1 MEKKQ
6 RERKKERN
14 EGKERRNEGKED
26 TCKQNERNITKKKG

>member
-14 EGKERRNEGKED
+14 EGKERRNEGEKIHLNRTKE
-26 TCKQNERNITKKKG
+26 I